1 MYHNVTIHYH
11 ELERKTLLY
20 KLQSIFQ
27 HLLYKLQ
34 SIFQHLLYKL
44 QSVFSMPIKQNLSQR
59 LRT

>member
-27 HLLYKLQ
+27 HLLHKLQ
-34 SIFQHLLYKL
+34 SIF
-44 QSVFSMPIKQNLSQR
+44 STPII
-59 LRT
+59 

>member
-34 SIFQHLLYKL
+34 S
-44 QSVFSMPIKQNLSQR
+44 VFSMPIKQNLSQR